1 MKLTSM
7 GLSDDLLEASRT
19 VLQNSKEY
27 EDFFQATLKKFGVT
41 SPAELDGEKKKEFF
55 DYIDKN
61 WKGDDEKKE
70 EVKEGDCDS
79 SKKKKTY
86 EMKEIDE
93 ANGSFVFHDK
103 AEARQFATK
112 VKSFVD
118 NVEIEKIASVGQFNV
133 ILTGDKEG
141 FKKAVSV
148 AVKMSGE

>member
-1 MKLTSM
+1 MIH
-7 GLSDDLLEASRT
+7 DLPKSLVEDSKKI
-19 VLQNSKEY
+19 LKMSKEY
-27 EDFFQATLKKFGVT
+27 EDFFKATLKKFGVT
-41 SPAELDGEKKKEFF
+41 SPAELSNDKKKEFF

-61 WKGDDEKKE
+61 YKGEKE
-70 EVKEGDCDS
+70 EQVEEGTCDS
-79 SKKKKTY
+79 SKKKKY

-93 ANGSFVFHDK
+93 ANVSFVFHDK

-118 NVEIEKIASVGQFNV
+118 NVEIEKIALVGQFNV

-148 AVKMSGE
+148 AVKMSGD

>member
-1 MKLTSM
+1 MIH
-7 GLSDDLLEASRT
+7 DLPKSLVEDSKKI
-19 VLQNSKEY
+19 LKMSKEY
-27 EDFFQATLKKFGVT
+27 EDFFKATLKKFGVT
-41 SPAELDGEKKKEFF
+41 SPAELSNDKKKEFF

-61 WKGDDEKKE
+61 YKGEKE
-70 EVKEGDCDS
+70 EQVEEGTCDS
-79 SKKKKTY
+79 SKKKKY

-93 ANGSFVFHDK
+93 ANVSFVFHDK

-148 AVKMSGE
+148 AVKMSGD

>member
-1 MKLTSM
+1 MIH
-7 GLSDDLLEASRT
+7 DLPKSLVEDSKKI
-19 VLQNSKEY
+19 LKMSKEY
-27 EDFFQATLKKFGVT
+27 EDFFKATLKKFGVT
-41 SPAELDGEKKKEFF
+41 SPAELSNDKKKEFF

-61 WKGDDEKKE
+61 YKGEKE
-70 EVKEGDCDS
+70 EQVEEGTCDS
-79 SKKKKTY
+79 SKKKKY
-86 EMKEIDE
+86 QMKEIDE
-93 ANGSFVFHDK
+93 ANVSFVFHDK

>member
-1 MKLTSM
+1 MIH
-7 GLSDDLLEASRT
+7 DLPKSLVEDSKKI
-19 VLQNSKEY
+19 LKMSKEY
-27 EDFFQATLKKFGVT
+27 EDFFKATLKKFGVT
-41 SPAELDGEKKKEFF
+41 SPAELSNDKKKEFF

-61 WKGDDEKKE
+61 YKGEKE
-70 EVKEGDCDS
+70 EQVSEGNCDS
-79 SKKKKTY
+79 SKKKKY

-93 ANGSFVFHDK
+93 ANVSFVFHDK

-148 AVKMSGE
+148 AVKMSGD

>member
-1 MKLTSM
+1 MIH
-7 GLSDDLLEASRT
+7 DLPKSLVEDSKKI
-19 VLQNSKEY
+19 LKMSKEY
-27 EDFFQATLKKFGVT
+27 EDFFKATLKKFGVT
-41 SPAELDGEKKKEFF
+41 SPAELSTEKKKEFF

-61 WKGDDEKKE
+61 YKGEKE
-70 EVKEGDCDS
+70 EQVSEGNCDS
-79 SKKKKTY
+79 SKKKKY

-93 ANGSFVFHDK
+93 ANVSFVFHDK

>member
-1 MKLTSM
+1 MIH
-7 GLSDDLLEASRT
+7 DLPKSLVEDSKKI
-19 VLQNSKEY
+19 LKMSKEY
-27 EDFFQATLKKFGVT
+27 EDFFKATLKKFGVT
-41 SPAELDGEKKKEFF
+41 SPAELSNDKKKEFF

-61 WKGDDEKKE
+61 YKGEKE
-70 EVKEGDCDS
+70 EQVSEGSCDS
-79 SKKKKTY
+79 SKKKKY

-93 ANGSFVFHDK
+93 ANVSFVFHDK

-148 AVKMSGE
+148 AVKMHGE

>member
-1 MKLTSM
+1 MIH
-7 GLSDDLLEASRT
+7 DLPKSLVEDSKKI
-19 VLQNSKEY
+19 LKMSKEY
-27 EDFFQATLKKFGVT
+27 EDFFKATLKKFGVT
-41 SPAELDGEKKKEFF
+41 SPAELSTDKKKEFF

-61 WKGDDEKKE
+61 YKGEKE
-70 EVKEGDCDS
+70 EQVSEGSCDS
-79 SKKKKTY
+79 SKKKKY

-93 ANGSFVFHDK
+93 ANVSFVFHDK

-148 AVKMSGE
+148 AVKMHGE

>member
-1 MKLTSM
+1 MIH
-7 GLSDDLLEASRT
+7 DLPKSLVEDSKKI
-19 VLQNSKEY
+19 LKMSKEY
-27 EDFFQATLKKFGVT
+27 EDFFKATLKKFGVT
-41 SPAELDGEKKKEFF
+41 SPAELSNDKKKEFF

-61 WKGDDEKKE
+61 YKGEKE
-70 EVKEGDCDS
+70 EQVEEGTCDS
-79 SKKKKTY
+79 SKKKKY

-93 ANGSFVFHDK
+93 ANVSFVFHDK

-118 NVEIEKIASVGQFNV
+118 NVEIEKIASIGQFNV

>member
-1 MKLTSM
+1 MIH
-7 GLSDDLLEASRT
+7 DLPKSLVEDSKKI
-19 VLQNSKEY
+19 LKMSKEY
-27 EDFFQATLKKFGVT
+27 EDFFKATLKKFGVT
-41 SPAELDGEKKKEFF
+41 SPAELSNDKKKEFF

-61 WKGDDEKKE
+61 YKGEKE
-70 EVKEGDCDS
+70 EQVEEGTCDS
-79 SKKKKTY
+79 SKKKKY

-93 ANGSFVFHDK
+93 ANVSFVFHDK

-141 FKKAVSV
+141 FKKAVAV

>member
-1 MKLTSM
+1 MIH
-7 GLSDDLLEASRT
+7 DLPKSLVEDSKKI
-19 VLQNSKEY
+19 LKMSKEY
-27 EDFFQATLKKFGVT
+27 EDFFKATLKKFGVT
-41 SPAELDGEKKKEFF
+41 SPAELSTEKKIEFF

-61 WKGDDEKKE
+61 YKGEKE
-70 EVKEGDCDS
+70 EEVSEGNCDS
-79 SKKKKTY
+79 SKKKKY

-93 ANGSFVFHDK
+93 ANVSFVFHDK

>member
-1 MKLTSM
+1 MIH
-7 GLSDDLLEASRT
+7 DLPKSLVEDSKKI
-19 VLQNSKEY
+19 LKMSKEY
-27 EDFFQATLKKFGVT
+27 EDFFKDTLKKFGVT
-41 SPAELDGEKKKEFF
+41 SPAELSNDKKKEFF

-61 WKGDDEKKE
+61 YKGEKE
-70 EVKEGDCDS
+70 EQVEEGTCDS
-79 SKKKKTY
+79 SKKKKY

-93 ANGSFVFHDK
+93 ANVSFVFHDK

-118 NVEIEKIASVGQFNV
+118 NVEIEKIASIGQFNV

>member
-1 MKLTSM
+1 MIH
-7 GLSDDLLEASRT
+7 DLPKSLVEDSKKI
-19 VLQNSKEY
+19 LKMSKEY
-27 EDFFQATLKKFGVT
+27 EDFFKATLKKFGVT
-41 SPAELDGEKKKEFF
+41 SPAELSNDKKKEFF

-61 WKGDDEKKE
+61 YKGEKE
-70 EVKEGDCDS
+70 EQVSEGGCDS
-79 SKKKKTY
+79 SKKKKY

-93 ANGSFVFHDK
+93 ANVSFVFHDK

>member
-1 MKLTSM
+1 MIH
-7 GLSDDLLEASRT
+7 DLPKSLVEDSKKI
-19 VLQNSKEY
+19 LKMSKEY
-27 EDFFQATLKKFGVT
+27 EDFFKATLKKFGVT
-41 SPAELDGEKKKEFF
+41 SPAELSNDKKKEFF

-61 WKGDDEKKE
+61 YKGEKE
-70 EVKEGDCDS
+70 EQVEEGTCDS
-79 SKKKKTY
+79 SKKKKY

-93 ANGSFVFHDK
+93 ANVSFVFHDK

-141 FKKAVSV
+141 FKKAVAV
-148 AVKMSGE
+148 AVKMSGD

>member
-1 MKLTSM
+1 MIH
-7 GLSDDLLEASRT
+7 DLPKSLVEDSKKI
-19 VLQNSKEY
+19 LKMSKEY
-27 EDFFQATLKKFGVT
+27 EDFFKATLKKFGVT
-41 SPAELDGEKKKEFF
+41 SPAELSTDKKKEFF

-61 WKGDDEKKE
+61 YKGEKE
-70 EVKEGDCDS
+70 EQVSEGSCDS
-79 SKKKKTY
+79 SKKKKY

-93 ANGSFVFHDK
+93 ANVSFVFHDK

-118 NVEIEKIASVGQFNV
+118 NVEIEKIASVGQFNG

-148 AVKMSGE
+148 AVKMHGE

>member
-1 MKLTSM
+1 MIH
-7 GLSDDLLEASRT
+7 DLPKSLVEDSKKI
-19 VLQNSKEY
+19 LKMSKEY
-27 EDFFQATLKKFGVT
+27 EDFFKATLKKFGVT
-41 SPAELDGEKKKEFF
+41 SPAELSTEKKKEFF

-61 WKGDDEKKE
+61 YKGEKE
-70 EVKEGDCDS
+70 EEVSEGNCDS
-79 SKKKKTY
+79 SKKKKY

-93 ANGSFVFHDK
+93 ANVSFVFHDK

>member
-1 MKLTSM
+1 MIH
-7 GLSDDLLEASRT
+7 DLPKSLVEDSKKI
-19 VLQNSKEY
+19 LKMSKEY
-27 EDFFQATLKKFGVT
+27 EDFFKATLKKFGVT
-41 SPAELDGEKKKEFF
+41 SPAELSTEKKKEFF

-61 WKGDDEKKE
+61 YKGEKE
-70 EVKEGDCDS
+70 EQVSEGSCDS
-79 SKKKKTY
+79 SKKKKY

-93 ANGSFVFHDK
+93 ANVSFVFHDK

>member
-1 MKLTSM
+1 MIH
-7 GLSDDLLEASRT
+7 DLPKSLVEDSKKI
-19 VLQNSKEY
+19 LKMSKEY
-27 EDFFQATLKKFGVT
+27 EDFFKATLKKFGVT
-41 SPAELDGEKKKEFF
+41 SPAELSNDKKKEFF

-61 WKGDDEKKE
+61 YKGEKE
-70 EVKEGDCDS
+70 EQVEEGTCDS
-79 SKKKKTY
+79 SKKKKY

-93 ANGSFVFHDK
+93 ANVSFVFHDK